1 MQGVGET
8 ILWLQVLN
16 VFLSYPIT
24 ASSYIIDDDK
34 RCLSCLQAMYFVIS
48 LVIES
53 ILHCL
58 FRLLTKFVAHSS
70 YCSGSWF
77 ITWINYRT
85 TKANQQ
91 PKILTTGHASKD
103 KTSNINVLLHT
114 HFLLTTMQNL
124 YTTIKTPIV
133 DIMENLPIRLLLDV
147 LKNEK

>member
-48 LVIES
+48 LVIDS

-58 FRLLTKFVAHSS
+58 FRLLTKFVA
-70 YCSGSWF
+70 
-77 ITWINYRT
+77 
-85 TKANQQ
+85 
-91 PKILTTGHASKD
+91 PKIGIAHTALVPVLSHESTIEPPWQ
-103 KTSNINVLLHT
+103 TSNLR
-114 HFLLTTMQNL
+114 
-124 YTTIKTPIV
+124 Y
-133 DIMENLPIRLLLDV
+133 
-147 LKNEK
+147 